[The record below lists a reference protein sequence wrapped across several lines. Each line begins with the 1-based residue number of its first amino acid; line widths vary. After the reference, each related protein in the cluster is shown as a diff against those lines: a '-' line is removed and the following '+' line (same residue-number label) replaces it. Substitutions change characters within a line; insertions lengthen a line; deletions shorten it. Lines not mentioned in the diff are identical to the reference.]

1 MALNNFSPLLII
13 YDVFGCRKRHMN
25 NLKPTYHL
33 KVEGETYL
41 PADVSRVNPCNIPG
55 I

>member
-13 YDVFGCRKRHMN
+13 YDVFGCRKRQMN
-25 NLKPTYHL
+25 NLKTTYHL
-33 KVEGETYL
+33 KVEGGTCL
-41 PADVSRVNPCNIPG
+41 PADVSRVNPCNIPV